1 MLEEVN
7 TLINFLSAAKEPKGY
22 VLPVKKAVKIA
33 RAAKGIKK
41 MRAAMKVELET
52 ESGPFTIEAM
62 FNFLKGRHTENDK

>member
-22 VLPVKKAVKIA
+22 VLPVKKAAKIA

-41 MRAAMKVELET
+41 MKAAMKVELET
-52 ESGPFTIEAM
+52 ESGEPFTIEAM
-62 FNFLKGRHTENDK
+62 LNFLKGRHG